1 MIESRRLLITPLGM
15 QDCEEARL
23 IHNEPETL
31 RWLSDTHPVSTE
43 EQQVWF
49 ASLQKSNTSRRYVA
63 REVSGKKMIGVFRFD
78 RLDTQNHSVEVGLDI
93 TTDSRRQGFA
103 REIYEKMIP
112 YFFDELLLNRL
123 SLLTLK
129 RNLPAISLYESLGF
143 KREGILRQ
151 AIKRDLEFE
160 DAYQYSLLASE
171 FGN

>member
-1 MIESRRLLITPLGM
+1 
-15 QDCEEARL
+15 
-23 IHNEPETL
+23 
-31 RWLSDTHPVSTE
+31 
-43 EQQVWF
+43 
-49 ASLQKSNTSRRYVA
+49 
-63 REVSGKKMIGVFRFD
+63 MIGVFRFD

-103 REIYEKMIP
+103 REIYERMIP

-129 RNLPAISLYESLGF
+129 RNLPAITLYESLGF